1 MFYFSIISFTGC
13 IELTFAKNHIYWLAF
28 EFGYVVVARN
38 DVKQN
43 VRKFK
48 DEQVPRRPSA
58 AAESSR
64 AAPPGGSYT
73 PGEGFRM
80 CPRHQ
85 EILRTE
91 CRG

>member
-1 MFYFSIISFTGC
+1 MMLQSFPMKRDSFLKT
-13 IELTFAKNHIYWLAF
+13 IKIVL
-28 EFGYVVVARN
+28 
-38 DVKQN
+38 QN
-43 VRKFK
+43 VRKCK
-48 DEQVPRRPSA
+48 DEQVPGRPSA

>member
-1 MFYFSIISFTGC
+1 MLQSFPMKRDSFLKT
-13 IELTFAKNHIYWLAF
+13 IKIVL
-28 EFGYVVVARN
+28 
-38 DVKQN
+38 QN
-43 VRKFK
+43 VRKCK